1 MLTDIDAIA
10 CNIPRM
16 HTILKD
22 CPFEVLREMEI
33 QTFKKNKFYLPQ
45 GEMHAFVYIVV
56 SGNVKVYVMNE
67 SAKQVTLDIYS
78 CGNFIGEQEAMIHKP
93 YSASIVS
100 ISEVTLIKIPDKA
113 FLYWL
118 SKDANFNQIVMASL
132 CEQMYKLTNRTIKY
146 SLDSVRS
153 QIISSLIEESNGQK
167 SMMIQKKTIL
177 DSVSSTNRSV
187 YRVLNQLEVEGSI
200 IISGDEIEIVDRE
213 KLWIDPE
220 RKR

>member
-1 MLTDIDAIA
+1 MDSSIDAIVSNHPKIHA
-10 CNIPRM
+10 
-16 HTILKD
+16 ILKD
-22 CPFEVLREMEI
+22 CPFEVLREIEV
-33 QTFKKNKFYLPQ
+33 QLYKKNKFYLPQ
-45 GEMHAFVYIVV
+45 GEFHAFVYIVV

-67 SAKQVTLDIYS
+67 SAKQVTLDIYT
-78 CGNFIGEQEAMIHKP
+78 CGNFIGEHEALIHKP
-93 YSASIVS
+93 FSASILGLG
-100 ISEVTLIKIPDKA
+100 EVTVLKIPVKA

-118 SKDANFNQIVMASL
+118 SKDANINHVVIATL

-153 QIISSLIEESNGQK
+153 QIISSLIEESTGQK
-167 SMMIQKKTIL
+167 SKKIQKKTIL

-187 YRVLNQLEVEGSI
+187 YRILNQMEMEGSI
-200 IISGDEIEIVDRE
+200 VISGDEIEIVDRE

>member
-10 CNIPRM
+10 CNHPRM

-78 CGNFIGEQEAMIHKP
+78 CGNFIGEQEAMIQKP
-93 YSASIVS
+93 FSASIVS

-118 SKDANFNQIVMASL
+118 SKDANFNQIVIASL

-153 QIISSLIEESNGQK
+153 QIISSLLEESNGQK
-167 SMMIQKKTIL
+167 SAMIQKKVIL

-200 IISGDEIEIVDRE
+200 VISGDEIEIVDRE